1 MSSTKQYQ
9 MMAIKAIFIAALT
22 RNGPEILNIKPSL
35 NISEKDLKELAF
47 KCIPMGGKDGDFI
60 SVSIPN
66 YQASCLLNQV
76 PPFPESMDDRDT
88 FLSFGMLLEENANPI
103 PYRDI
108 LQRIAKTC
116 KENNLLTFEIMKQIT
131 NHLVKSIT
139 ITNECTFTLEIKK
152 GVHIEFELLDTLAQN
167 NHVTKKEEKIITEK
181 LFIGV
186 LSKEEVL
193 EREKSSFVLDKTI
206 LKTICSEG
214 PVSLDDLRR
223 KTLPLEDVLG
233 MKIDISTIEEIINRY
248 IKQGIIK
255 SINKE

>member
-1 MSSTKQYQ
+1 
-9 MMAIKAIFIAALT
+9 MMAIKAIFLAALT
-22 RNGPEILNIKPSL
+22 RNGPEILNIRPSVD
-35 NISEKDLKELAF
+35 IPERDMKELAF

-76 PPFPESMDDRDT
+76 PPFPESMDERDT
-88 FLSFGMLLEENANPI
+88 FISFGMLLEENANPI

-108 LQRIAKTC
+108 LQKITKTC
-116 KENNLLTFEIMKQIT
+116 KENDLLTYEVMKQIS

-139 ITNECTFTLEIKK
+139 ITHECTFTLEVKK
-152 GVHIEFELLDTLAQN
+152 GVHIEFELLDALTQN
-167 NHVTKKEEKIITEK
+167 NPNMKKEDKKITEK
-181 LFIGV
+181 LFVGI
-186 LSKEEVL
+186 LSKEEAL
-193 EREKSSFVLDKTI
+193 EREKSAFVLDKTI

-214 PVSLDDLRR
+214 PVTIDDLRR

-233 MKIDISTIEEIINRY
+233 MKISISTIEEIVSRY

-255 SINKE
+255 SIDKE